1 MGAVYMIHPSH
12 SRKELI
18 EIIEI
23 FQIYQ
28 VDEYRDL
35 KKNKLAR
42 TLWGVL
48 TDTKYI
54 KPDNEHYFISDV
66 SELREYLRKPSNRQ
80 IPNNAVREDV
90 IKRVKNLLY
99 YAKTG
104 FSFLG
109 SNYKT
114 IDGVIADAEFVA
126 NYGDLPAVRRA
137 LRLLNGD
144 GGKHGDP
151 KMTHKIEAKLTQRSR
166 ERLKREKKLKDD
178 TTLKFRMKVGPIVVH
193 FD

>member
-1 MGAVYMIHPSH
+1 MIHPSH

-28 VDEYRDL
+28 VEDYRDL
-35 KKNKLAR
+35 KKTTLSWN
-42 TLWGVL
+42 LWGVL
-48 TDTKYI
+48 TDAKYI

-90 IKRVKNLLY
+90 VARAKNILF
-99 YAKTG
+99 YAKCG
-104 FSFLG
+104 YCFIG

-114 IDGVIADAEFVA
+114 IDEVVADAHFIA
-126 NYGDLPAVRRA
+126 NYGDLPVVRRA
-137 LRLLNGD
+137 LKSLNGSSNS
-144 GGKHGDP
+144 HGDP
-151 KMTHKIEAKLTQRSR
+151 KMPYKVEATLTKRGR
-166 ERLKREKKLKDD
+166 EKLKRDKKLKDS
-178 TTLKFRMKVGPIVVH
+178 TTLRYRCSGKPCVVT